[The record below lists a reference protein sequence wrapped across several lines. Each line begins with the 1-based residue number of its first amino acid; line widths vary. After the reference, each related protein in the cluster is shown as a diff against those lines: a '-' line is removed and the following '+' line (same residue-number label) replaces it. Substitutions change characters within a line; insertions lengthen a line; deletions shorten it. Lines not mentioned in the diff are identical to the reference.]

1 MLFMGK
7 STISLAIFNS
17 YWVDVVTSAVTMLC
31 QILVCLWGK
40 AHMGGAYDFNLLMFF
55 LALRIGT
62 RCLPV
67 ISLWVYPLYAQ
78 R

>member
-1 MLFMGK
+1 MYVR
-7 STISLAIFNS
+7 T
-17 YWVDVVTSAVTMLC
+17 YWVDVVTSADDKILC
-31 QILVCLWGK
+31 QIVVCLWGK
-40 AHMGGAYDFNLLMFF
+40 AHMGSAYDFNLLMYF

-67 ISLWVYPLYAQ
+67 ISLWVYPLYSQ